1 MDKFDEVNPYET
13 NQQNDF
19 NIEIDPVDSGFAG
32 QQGYAQ
38 PNVQPPQQ
46 NYQAQQYAQPNVQPP
61 QQNYQAQQY
70 AQPNVQPPQ
79 QNYQAQQYAQPNVQ
93 TPQQNY
99 QAQQYP
105 QPYDPNAYGA
115 NYGYQQYFYQN
126 NIPNAP
132 RGSAKGLGIAGMVCG
147 IVSIVSSLYI
157 FSGFIAG
164 ILGLIFSIVSK
175 KKSAEQGVSNSKA
188 TVGLI
193 LSIIGLAITAFL
205 LFCVIVYAVND
216 PEGFRRTLREA
227 LD

>member
-32 QQGYAQ
+32 QQG
-38 PNVQPPQQ
+38 
-46 NYQAQQYAQPNVQPP
+46 YAQPNVQPP

-147 IVSIVSSLYI
+147 IVSIV
-157 FSGFIAG
+157 IAG